1 MNKHTGLVNFFQS
14 FLAGFC
20 IALGGTVFLRVKDA
34 FPGGNVVGAFLFC
47 IGLLVICTRGYN
59 LYTGKACYLLSQE
72 NKPAYLLYLL
82 VVWLGNLCGT
92 CLLAGIERLTGLTGG
107 GVGLAGAAQ
116 TLVDAKLSA
125 PLLSLFLLGI
135 ICNVC
140 IFIAADGYK
149 NCTHEVGKYLSLVLG
164 VMVFILC
171 GTEHSVADMYYFAV
185 SGALVEAPVE
195 SFLRLGVI
203 SLGNLCGG
211 ILFPGIELLNK
222 KLNEKK
228 AAV

>member
-1 MNKHTGLVNFFQS
+1 MNKHTGLVNFLQS

-20 IALGGTVFLRVKDA
+20 IALGGTVFLRIKDA

-47 IGLLVICTRGYN
+47 VGLLVICTRGYN

-72 NKPAYLLYLL
+72 SKPAYLLYLL

-92 CLLAGIERLTGLTGG
+92 CLLAAIERLSGIGAGLQET
-107 GVGLAGAAQ
+107 AQ
-116 TLVDAKLSA
+116 ALVEGKLSA
-125 PLLSLFLLGI
+125 SLLSLFLLGI

-171 GTEHSVADMYYFAV
+171 GTEHSIADMYYFAV

-195 SFLRLGVI
+195 SFLRLGII

-211 ILFPGIELLNK
+211 ILFPGIEILIKRLNK
-222 KLNEKK
+222 EK

>member
-1 MNKHTGLVNFFQS
+1 MNKRTCLIDFFAS
-14 FLAGFC
+14 LLAGFC
-20 IALGGTVFLRVKDA
+20 IALGGTVFLRIKDSFA
-34 FPGGNVVGAFLFC
+34 GGSVVGSFLFC

-59 LYTGKACYLLSQE
+59 LYTGKACYLLNQA

-82 VVWLGNLCGT
+82 IVWLGNLCGT
-92 CLLAGIERLTGLTGG
+92 CLLAGIERLTGIGA
-107 GVGLAGAAQ
+107 GLGDTAR
-116 TLVDAKLSA
+116 TLVEGKLSA
-125 PLLSLFLLGI
+125 SLLSLFLLGI

-149 NCTHEVGKYLSLVLG
+149 NCTHEVGKYLSLILG

-185 SGALVEAPVE
+185 SGVLTDAPVE

-203 SLGNLCGG
+203 SLGNLVGG
-211 ILFPGIELLNK
+211 IFFPGIELLNK
-222 KLNEKK
+222 KLHKSEK